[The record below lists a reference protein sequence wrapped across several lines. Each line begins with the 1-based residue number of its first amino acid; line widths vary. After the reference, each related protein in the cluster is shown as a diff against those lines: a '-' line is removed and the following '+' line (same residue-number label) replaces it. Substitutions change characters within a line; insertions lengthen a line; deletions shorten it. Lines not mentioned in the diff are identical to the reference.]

1 MPPSSPSPQQQA
13 KMEGDQRTAA
23 GKKMVVVVE
32 KNGRSD
38 VVDQETEGPE
48 EMSIHQQEMVIVV
61 EKEDGSD
68 VEQQLPAKA
77 PPPSWPPPKL
87 QGLPAGLRALIAR
100 SDPSGTWWW
109 FGVRYDG
116 GHGKE
121 DVNKRTGIGTGSM
134 ISILG
139 SWGKEPGR
147 RRLTRPRYELV
158 RAEEKSS
165 PTREDYARYRHV
177 LHLM

>member
-1 MPPSSPSPQQQA
+1 
-13 KMEGDQRTAA
+13 MEGDQRTAA

-68 VEQQLPAKA
+68 VEHQLPAKA
-77 PPPSWPPPKL
+77 PPSPWPARKL
-87 QGLPAGLRALIAR
+87 RGLPAGLRALIAR
-100 SDPSGTWWW
+100 SDPFGTWWW

-121 DVNKRTGIGTGSM
+121 DTKKTKGIGTGCM
-134 ISILG
+134 TSIFGNWREEL
-139 SWGKEPGR
+139 GR
-147 RRLTRPRYELV
+147 RRLTRPRHKRV
-158 RAEEKSS
+158 REKGKSS
-165 PTREDYARYRHV
+165 PTRNDYARCRHV
-177 LHLM
+177 FR